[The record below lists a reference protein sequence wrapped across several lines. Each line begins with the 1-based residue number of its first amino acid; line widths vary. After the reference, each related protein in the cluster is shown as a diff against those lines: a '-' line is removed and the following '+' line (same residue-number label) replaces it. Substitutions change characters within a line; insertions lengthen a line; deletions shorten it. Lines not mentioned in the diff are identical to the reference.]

1 MQAAVGYPLTV
12 HGSGGQ
18 TRAFI
23 NIQDTVRCVELALG
37 DPPARGERVRVMN
50 QMTECWRVRDLA
62 QMVAGLTGA
71 QVAHLPNPRQEAEE
85 NDLMVENGHLL
96 GLGLDPIRLQDGLM
110 LDIAEIARRYA
121 HRVDLEKIPSL
132 SWWNAERA
140 LAVAPGALQAAE

>member
-1 MQAAVGYPLTV
+1 
-12 HGSGGQ
+12 
-18 TRAFI
+18 
-23 NIQDTVRCVELALG
+23 
-37 DPPARGERVRVMN
+37 
-50 QMTECWRVRDLA
+50 
-62 QMVAGLTGA
+62 MVAGLTGA